1 MTPKNTPK
9 AHSPYLHPQWA
20 PSPQIFHP
28 PLAPAIK
35 VTSPSPSPKH
45 HHAASPKPFH
55 TYHIPGAP
63 GMFSPHSPFGPK
75 TPHPSPYFTP
85 VQFNSPHVSALYD
98 HYNHYEEGVDISELT
113 EKVKKAQKERK
124 AAEDRLKDAK
134 EKAAQAKAAAAYPPM
149 GTPFAPPMYFGSPT
163 PYAQPFPAAAPYTP
177 GHIPMSVLPNGQV
190 VLESPQNC
198 NIYLTPGGYTPAPSY
213 VALSPSPVDYDE
225 LGPPDDIKFD
235 KWAESGSSFVYDNR
249 ESPITLN
256 SQHHV
261 LEINPILARDS
272 IPLLVDL
279 SRRKGDITMLSDPG
293 ARWRDDPSSEVG
305 SQPATLPRVTRLRLV
320 SPKTRNAIEVVSAKG
335 VTVSPMFFCLSSQRT
350 LFCLLYPDS

>member
-1 MTPKNTPK
+1 MAPKNTPK
-9 AHSPYLHPQWA
+9 AHSPFLHPQWA
-20 PSPQIFHP
+20 PAPQVWSTP
-28 PLAPAIK
+28 YAPAITI
-35 VTSPSPSPKH
+35 TSPSPSFSPLYGT
-45 HHAASPKPFH
+45 SPKPFH
-55 TYHIPGAP
+55 SNHIHPAP
-63 GMFSPHSPFGPK
+63 GTFSPHSPFGPR

-85 VQFNSPHVSALYD
+85 INPLGTPHVSALYD
-98 HYNHYEEGVDISELT
+98 LYNHYEEGVDISELT
-113 EKVKKAQKERK
+113 EKVKKAQKERN
-124 AAEDRLKDAK
+124 AAEHHLKEAK

-149 GTPFAPPMYFGSPT
+149 GTPIAPPMYFASPT
-163 PYAQPFPAAAPYTP
+163 PYAQPFSAMPTYTP
-177 GHIPMSVLPNGQV
+177 GHTHIPMSVQPNGQV

-198 NIYLTPGGYTPAPSY
+198 NIYLTSGGYTPTPSY
-213 VALSPSPVDYDE
+213 VALSPSPVDYEE
-225 LGPPDDIKFD
+225 LGPPDDITID

-293 ARWRDDPSSEVG
+293 ARWRDDPSSDVG

-320 SPKTRNAIEVVSAKG
+320 SPKTRNTIEVVSAKG
-335 VTVSPMFFCLSSQRT
+335 VTVSIMFLS
-350 LFCLLYPDS
+350 F